1 MYSVCTC
8 IPISHKHTL
17 FHFHSP
23 THFPIYALNYHTF
36 TIHTFPLCV
45 HVHLNHSHPLTT
57 HTHTLHHSHS
67 YPLTTH
73 THPLTT
79 HPLTTHTRI
88 LYLYHSQV
96 WLGRLSDEMKN
107 TLQQLL
113 VECVK
118 EGRTGNRGIDPTRY
132 PSQILCLAE
141 QILFTERCEVAIES
155 STLSEFLIELESQL
169 DSYTSTGV
177 EVRSHDLI

>member
-1 MYSVCTC
+1 
-8 IPISHKHTL
+8 
-17 FHFHSP
+17 
-23 THFPIYALNYHTF
+23 
-36 TIHTFPLCV
+36 
-45 HVHLNHSHPLTT
+45 
-57 HTHTLHHSHS
+57 
-67 YPLTTH
+67 
-73 THPLTT
+73 
-79 HPLTTHTRI
+79 
-88 LYLYHSQV
+88 
-96 WLGRLSDEMKN
+96 MKN

-141 QILFTERCEVAIES
+141 QILFTERCEVAIDS

-177 EVRSHDLI
+177 EVRSHHLI